1 MRCQFDS
8 FQAQKHCK
16 GYNLKQNATSLIGKL
31 GVATAEGRA
40 PRLVV
45 DSSVCGLNARCVIP
59 KRSTLPTA
67 KEIIRCYPLR
77 ECQKALQ
84 SFSIDVK
91 AAHKRIVLHPA
102 EQGLVGFS
110 LDNRLFFYWVT
121 PFGAVFSAFWWAR
134 AWEVFSFE
142 FFITSSLVQPCR
154 FSLCGRFSIFHGGQH
169 DASFRS
175 PGMHHVPTPGYPNQL
190 EKDGSE
196 FLHWLHW
203 LAV

>member
-16 GYNLKQNATSLIGKL
+16 GCNLKQNATSLIGKL

-45 DSSVCGLNARCVIP
+45 DSSVCGLNARCIIP
-59 KRSTLPTA
+59 ERSTLPTA

-102 EQGLVGFS
+102 EQGTLFLSSYTIWCSIFSFLVGAPGRSSPSIFS
-110 LDNRLFFYWVT
+110 
-121 PFGAVFSAFWWAR
+121 SHH
-134 AWEVFSFE
+134 
-142 FFITSSLVQPCR
+142 LVQPCR
-154 FSLCGRFSIFHGGQH
+154 SSLCGRFSIFHGGQH

-196 FLHWLHW
+196 LLH
-203 LAV
+203 